1 MQQLIVGD
9 IHGCYAEL
17 CDLLDLAGLSADDE
31 IIAIGDI
38 VDRGPESP
46 QVLDFFRRQPNAH
59 SLMGNHERK
68 HIRSL
73 AGELQPALS
82 QIITQN
88 QLGDAYS
95 AAIAYMRGL
104 PHWLELPD
112 ATLVHGFFEPGV
124 PVAEQRPTVIVGTL
138 SGDAYLRERYAQPWY
153 ELYDGAQP
161 LIVGHH
167 DYLRTGQPLVYQ
179 DRVYGLDTGCCTG
192 GRLTGLLLP
201 DFQFLS
207 VPSRANY
214 WQQVRAQYRRTHSR
228 AQLAE
233 WDRNAE
239 LVLEAIYAY
248 VVAQHARMLAELR
261 SKLSFDALTAN
272 EQAKAYTEHIGRGPL
287 VGLLQLARTKKLS
300 VTGLRRRFKQPD
312 KAAAFAASLGSSLS
326 TDRDEAA

>member
-1 MQQLIVGD
+1 MRRLIVGD

-17 CDLLDLAGLSADDE
+17 CDLLDLAGLSLDDE

-46 QVLDFFRRQPNAH
+46 QVLDFFRRQANARN
-59 SLMGNHERK
+59 LMGNHERK
-68 HIRSL
+68 HVRSF

-82 QIITQN
+82 QIITRD

-95 AAIAYMRGL
+95 AAVDYMRGL

-112 ATLVHGFFEPGV
+112 AMLVHGFFEPGV
-124 PVAEQRPTVIVGTL
+124 PVAEQQQAVIVGTL

-167 DYLRTGQPLVYQ
+167 DYRRDGQPLVYQ

-192 GRLTGLLLP
+192 SRLTGLLLP
-201 DFQFLS
+201 DFRFLS

-214 WQQVRAQYRRTHSR
+214 WEQVRAQYRRTHAS
-228 AQLAE
+228 AQPTK

-248 VVAQHARMLAELR
+248 VVAQHARLLAELR
-261 SKLSFDALTAN
+261 SQSSFDALPASA
-272 EQAKAYTEHIGRGPL
+272 QAKAYTEHIGRGPL
-287 VGLLQLARTKKLS
+287 VGLLQLARTKKLN
-300 VTGLRRRFKQPD
+300 VAGLQRRFKQPD
-312 KAAAFAASLGSSLS
+312 KAAAFAASLGLNVGHG
-326 TDRDEAA
+326 DDEDT

>member
-1 MQQLIVGD
+1 MKQLIVGD

-17 CDLLDLAGLSADDE
+17 CDLLDQAGLVPDDE
-31 IIAIGDI
+31 IIAIGDL

-46 QVLDFFRRQPNAH
+46 QVLGFFRRQPNAR
-59 SLMGNHERK
+59 SLLGNHERK
-68 HIRSL
+68 HVRSL

-82 QIITQN
+82 QIITRD

-95 AAIAYMRGL
+95 AAVDYMRGL

-124 PVAEQRPTVIVGTL
+124 PVAEQRPAVIVGTL

-153 ELYDGAQP
+153 ALYDGAQP

-167 DYLRTGQPLVYQ
+167 DYRRDGQPLVYR

-201 DFQFLS
+201 DFRFLS

-214 WQQVRAQYRRTHSR
+214 WEQVRAQYRRTH
-228 AQLAE
+228 AGTQPVE

-239 LVLEAIYAY
+239 LILEAINAY
-248 VVAQHARMLAELR
+248 VVARHARMLVELR
-261 SKLSFDALTAN
+261 SELNFDALAAN
-272 EQAKAYTEHIGRGPL
+272 EQAKVYTEHIGQGPL
-287 VGLLQLARTKKLS
+287 VGLLQLARAKKLS
-300 VTGLRRRFKQPD
+300 VAGLKRRFKQPD
-312 KAAAFAASLGSSLS
+312 KATAFAASLGLS
-326 TDRDEAA
+326 TDEDEAA